1 MESDDLP
8 LDDLFVVLLHKK
20 IMHKTGS
27 TRRQARKYYTDQY
40 QRTGV
45 IPKPLRLAGNGIME
59 GRKCSGRLRVIPEKV
74 VDRFVE
80 MVKASCDPDNDQFV
94 FLPKD
99 GRTIKNYHA
108 WLEEEFK
115 RPLSLPALRRLVHE
129 NNLKPYLMKPDY
141 DDAPDAAVHYFE
153 EEPVF
158 DLVQVDGCR
167 FRYFKIRCGDKWE
180 KPQVI
185 EFFDTGSRYMLTLDA
200 CFSESSADAVMVF
213 SKFLL
218 SIPFPLKTI
227 CLRPDNAK
235 GFLNLKRAIKVLNL
249 RHSTHDGFF
258 MKPDFTRVN
267 APKDKVHLES
277 SHRTLHH
284 FEMRIIKF
292 FEDRIVKTEPGYIFK
307 KSRREK
313 IAITL
318 LDIDLEGLRN
328 SGLIEAY
335 RKEHNENKHA
345 FSVNGRR
352 AAWVPAEKFKEG
364 LPEGRCFSIR
374 PEEVKDF
381 CKYGYDKEKATV
393 SKQGTITIH
402 KQTYYVAIGAEN
414 FSRHKSTPVSVSVLP
429 EKIYI
434 FEQKND
440 GILIGEALPQK
451 PYKKPSHWGKGS
463 PAANEVELIGEFLES
478 QKMMVETLSLIKLHH
493 AGLTL
498 ALAKTIYAINQA
510 RYASYREKLMQP
522 EAITQKA
529 LFKAFVLDCE
539 NQLRSRRI

>member
-40 QRTGV
+40 LRTGV
-45 IPKPLRLAGNGIME
+45 IPKPLRLAENGILE
-59 GRKCSGRLRVIPEKV
+59 GRKCSGRTRVIPEKV
-74 VDRFVE
+74 ADRFAD
-80 MVKASCDPDNDQFV
+80 MVKASSDPDNDQFV

-115 RPLSLPALRRLVHE
+115 RPLSLPALRRLV
-129 NNLKPYLMKPDY
+129 
-141 DDAPDAAVHYFE
+141 
-153 EEPVF
+153 
-158 DLVQVDGCR
+158 QVDGCR
-167 FRYFKIRCGDKWE
+167 FRYFKIRCGDQWE

-218 SIPFPLKTI
+218 STPFPLKTI

-235 GFLNLKRAIKVLNL
+235 GFLNLKRAIKALNL
-249 RHSTHDGFF
+249 KHSTPDGFF
-258 MKPDFTRVN
+258 MQPDFTRVN

-277 SHRTLHH
+277 SHRSLHH

-352 AAWVPAEKFKEG
+352 VAWVPAEKLKEG
-364 LPEGRCFSIR
+364 LPEGRCFSIQ

-381 CKYGYDKEKATV
+381 CKYGYDKAKATV
-393 SKQGTITIH
+393 SKKGTITIH
-402 KQTYYVAIGAEN
+402 RSEHTW
-414 FSRHKSTPVSVSVLP
+414 P
-429 EKIYI
+429 
-434 FEQKND
+434 
-440 GILIGEALPQK
+440 
-451 PYKKPSHWGKGS
+451 GS
-463 PAANEVELIGEFLES
+463 NRISSAA
-478 QKMMVETLSLIKLHH
+478 
-493 AGLTL
+493 
-498 ALAKTIYAINQA
+498 
-510 RYASYREKLMQP
+510 
-522 EAITQKA
+522 
-529 LFKAFVLDCE
+529 
-539 NQLRSRRI
+539 